1 MLLCLWLL
9 VTQNPS
15 KMPKIFYSVIPV
27 TYLGCFGDWYKGLGT
42 QVLAPKITF
51 FKFSFLVVF
60 PQKICWSSDQW
71 FYSVSNSK
79 WLRRQ
84 KCRQKKKTKREE
96 EVEVKEETVYES
108 V

>member
-42 QVLAPKITF
+42 QALAPKITF

-71 FYSVSNSK
+71 FYSVSN
-79 WLRRQ
+79 
-84 KCRQKKKTKREE
+84 
-96 EVEVKEETVYES
+96 
-108 V
+108 